1 MLCFMNG
8 DIPRSQVHSYSF
20 CLSIGL
26 QTVCWWK
33 LESFL
38 FHSSLVSCRKSES
51 NSYSLQSAWNH
62 STQDSNRHFLF
73 QCYNWRENRKWN
85 DYTRRSMSW
94 CDWIPVPL
102 YASPSWKV
110 VQWSIIWPRIGF
122 TKYNR
127 LVATG
132 GSSTNKEILQ
142 ILSDIFQIP
151 VFTIDCKDSAAI
163 GAAIRA
169 YRGYLCQ
176 ETHQNVRMMIRVDD
190 RFHLMRYSNE
200 KE

>member
-1 MLCFMNG
+1 M
-8 DIPRSQVHSYSF
+8 
-20 CLSIGL
+20 
-26 QTVCWWK
+26 
-33 LESFL
+33 
-38 FHSSLVSCRKSES
+38 
-51 NSYSLQSAWNH
+51 
-62 STQDSNRHFLF
+62 
-73 QCYNWRENRKWN
+73 
-85 DYTRRSMSW
+85 
-94 CDWIPVPL
+94 
-102 YASPSWKV
+102 
-110 VQWSIIWPRIGF
+110 WPRIGF

-163 GAAIRA
+163 GAAIRG

-176 ETHQNVRMMIRVDD
+176 ETHQHVRMIIRVDD